1 MKFFPS
7 AKGYIFH
14 ISLALLLNISIFRHL
29 VVLLSETLDIPQLLK
44 EITTKITKRK
54 VFLGNGA

>member
-14 ISLALLLNISIFRHL
+14 INLALLLNISIFRHL
-29 VVLLSETLDIPQLLK
+29 VVLLFETLDIPQLLK
-44 EITTKITKRK
+44 EITTKITKGR
-54 VFLGNGA
+54 FFGNGV